1 MQFKQVFI
9 ENDLRWV
16 FIFSKREAEV
26 FKAATRNKKS
36 PIDERIIRFVEH
48 RRMMWATDGHQLV
61 RLKAKATPHGPTP
74 EARSWAVEVQ
84 EFKDIVV
91 KAKVTELVVL
101 DTTTGNMGTIPKLE
115 VENGDTLTPT
125 HINFVA
131 QFEEGFDL
139 NTQHLTGVLD
149 SIPDEDHAAGVGSFR
164 MSTRFGV
171 TLGALT
177 KATEGASAFV
187 FVAPSS
193 RSGGARWIVDG
204 DDLDGSRWDLVAMS
218 LG

>member
-1 MQFKQVFI
+1 MQFKQVYL
-9 ENDLRWV
+9 NDDLRWV

-26 FKAATRNKKS
+26 FKAATRNKKA

-61 RLKAKATPHGPTP
+61 RLEAKATPHGPTP

-84 EFKDIVV
+84 HFKDIVV

-101 DTTTGNMGTIPKLE
+101 DTVTGAMGTIPKLD
-115 VENGDTLTPT
+115 VENGDTLSPV
-125 HINFVA
+125 HIDCVA

-139 NTQHLTGVLD
+139 STQHLMGVLD
-149 SIPDEDHAAGVGSFR
+149 SIPDEDHNAGVGSFR
-164 MSTRFGV
+164 MSTRFGA

-177 KATEGASAFV
+177 KATEGAASFV
-187 FVAPSS
+187 FVAPREST
-193 RSGGARWIVDG
+193 GGARWIVDG
-204 DDLDGSRWDLVAMS
+204 DDLDGSRWDLVTMN
-218 LG
+218 LD